1 VSSRHL
7 SDEEVAADDGAE
19 RSETVIA
26 LRRPDVPVT
35 VSELAALK
43 GEALEVIEAR
53 VQILETIRK
62 AALRATHPEDWVLF
76 KAPEEH
82 GGQIVGYL
90 QDSGADRVR
99 DLYGI
104 EVFGVSQPEKIST
117 NDPAVFHYVISGSG
131 RCRLTLQ
138 AVEAIE
144 GGRSSTDDF
153 CKGKTGAELELAVR
167 KAARAN
173 LDGNITRELAGLKS
187 VPIDALKDA
196 WAGTKKTVEQC
207 RRGRGF
213 GSRVERLG
221 QRATQEGETREAPK
235 CGICGAQAV
244 FRPAG
249 KTKTGKSYDAFWA
262 CPKSD
267 KHPNGQKWTLDDAKW
282 REQLAARTNAVTPT
296 PAAPAAAATPAD
308 RKPVQPV
315 EPLHADDIPWGGGER
330 EPGEDDQ

>member
-19 RSETVIA
+19 RSETVVA

-187 VPIDALKDA
+187 VPIDALKEA

-207 RRGRGF
+207 RLGRGF
-213 GSRVERLG
+213 GTRDERVGGRSEK
-221 QRATQEGETREAPK
+221 APDVDPPV
-235 CGICGAQAV
+235 CPHCGAKGV
-244 FRPAG
+244 YRPAKG
-249 KTKTGKSYDAFWA
+249 
-262 CPKSD
+262 
-267 KHPNGQKWTLDDAKW
+267 
-282 REQLAARTNAVTPT
+282 
-296 PAAPAAAATPAD
+296 D
-308 RKPVQPV
+308 RKPFYGCPNYAKHADKKWIVDAAKWVAQAQVADATKNAPADQPSPTTATKSAATNKSRPV
-315 EPLHADDIPWGGGER
+315 DPLSADDIPWTSRGR
-330 EPGEDDQ
+330 EPGEEG